1 MSTQPILLYLRASAI
16 VRQRL
21 NDPGKREQFVRLYP
35 DGCGAVLGQCSEC
48 ILCTP
53 KTRLYGYTCMPAQLP
68 NVSRLSGT
76 PAHYMLEFLHTNVY
90 LPATRM
96 YHETA

>member
-1 MSTQPILLYLRASAI
+1 MSTRPFLLYLRASAI

-35 DGCGAVLGQCSEC
+35 EGCQDTDIACSEC
-48 ILCTP
+48 ILGTP
-53 KTRLYGYTCMPAQLP
+53 KTSLYHYTCMPAQLP

-76 PAHYMLEFLHTNVY
+76 QPHDMLEFLYDNVY
-90 LPATRM
+90 LPAIR
-96 YHETA
+96 

>member
-1 MSTQPILLYLRASAI
+1 MSTRPFLLYLRASAI

-35 DGCGAVLGQCSEC
+35 DGCKDTDIACSEC

-53 KTRLYGYTCMPAQLP
+53 KTPLYHYTCMPSQLP
-68 NVSRLSGT
+68 YVSRLSGIPT
-76 PAHYMLEFLHTNVY
+76 HDMFEFLYTNVY
-90 LPATRM
+90 LPAIR
-96 YHETA
+96 